1 MKYVSN
7 TENMSAPNKH
17 QPQLAL
23 ILLCLS
29 AVFAA
34 PSVFAAAPKNVFILH
49 SYSQEY
55 DWTKRQHEGFVSILN
70 QDPVNTPTI
79 STEYLDT
86 KRLAYNED
94 YAKTFDGILAQKYS
108 HYHPDLIYVS
118 DDNAMQFALS
128 YLQTRFPQTPI
139 FFSGINDFTVI
150 NKIDKKLVTGT
161 FEKKDI
167 ATNLGLIKQL
177 ALPYHKV
184 ILLGDNSS
192 TDKAIAQEA
201 RGALLQ
207 YEQFSTQIFSFE
219 QFEQILTA
227 VKQNPDALI
236 VLTTIGGWKD
246 EQGQAIAPAKSIH
259 LLAQLQQPIIAM
271 EDGYIFDGVIGGY
284 VTSGSS
290 QGSYTGKMARAY
302 LNGTAVVNMPPILTS
317 PNEFILDVKS
327 LNALHID
334 LPNEL
339 SQQAILLHPQ
349 PSFYEREKQ
358 LIISSIYGLIALLLV
373 GSMIALRILS
383 CNNKQLQL
391 A

>member
-290 QGSYTGKMARAY
+290 QGSYTGQMARAY

>member
-1 MKYVSN
+1 
-7 TENMSAPNKH
+7 
-17 QPQLAL
+17 
-23 ILLCLS
+23 
-29 AVFAA
+29 
-34 PSVFAAAPKNVFILH
+34 
-49 SYSQEY
+49 
-55 DWTKRQHEGFVSILN
+55 
-70 QDPVNTPTI
+70 
-79 STEYLDT
+79 
-86 KRLAYNED
+86 
-94 YAKTFDGILAQKYS
+94 
-108 HYHPDLIYVS
+108 
-118 DDNAMQFALS
+118 MQFALS

-290 QGSYTGKMARAY
+290 QGSYTGQMARAY